1 MPGYVDAVQSESLGI
16 KNLLSVADVVQS
28 IPGVH
33 PRPDGISNSTAREG
47 LARSDSQSI
56 QPLGP
61 RGDSQSAIT
70 LEACRPCMLPA
81 ALEAHSRSHQIAG
94 QAALCSSLAR
104 SWRQGLRRSDTCR
117 AAASKGPKG
126 VKKGQTARLLQ
137 IEPDGSDAW
146 RLASVISCLQQGG
159 VCPYNKTCALL
170 LLI

>member
-16 KNLLSVADVVQS
+16 KNLLSVGDVVQS
-28 IPGVH
+28 SPGVH
-33 PRPDGISNSTAREG
+33 PEPDGILARRAREE
-47 LARSDSQSI
+47 LARSDNQSI
-56 QPLGP
+56 KPAGRRVNP
-61 RGDSQSAIT
+61 RSAIT
-70 LEACRPCMLPA
+70 PEACRPCMLPA
-81 ALEAHSRSHQIAG
+81 ALEAHSRHHRIAA
-94 QAALCSSLAR
+94 QATLCPSLAR
-104 SWRQGLRRSDTCR
+104 SWRQGLHRNDTCR

-159 VCPYNKTCALL
+159 VCPYKETCALL